1 MSANRN
7 MTERCQF
14 SPIFS
19 VIHNGEV
26 LEHRIG
32 VFDCEYDACH
42 ETIRWMI
49 ENEMG
54 IDPESDAWET
64 DYSPEEAIE
73 VLCGEITTFRQLIH
87 TARRLSTQEY
97 EWKIFVE
104 RFKVPKTKGEPNFFG
119 FSV

>member
-7 MTERCQF
+7 MTEKCQY

-19 VIHNGEV
+19 VLHNGEV

-32 VFDCEYDACH
+32 IFNCEYDACH

-54 IDPESDAWET
+54 IDTGSDAWER
-64 DYSPEEAIE
+64 DYTPEEAIE
-73 VLCGEITTFRQLIH
+73 VLCGEISTFRQLIH
-87 TARRLSTQEY
+87 TARRLSTQDY

-104 RFKVPKTKGEPNFFG
+104 KIKIPKMKGEPHLFG
-119 FSV
+119 FSI